1 MQREPFAQR
10 LRSGYNLCMNVRLLP
25 FLTGVVFAAVITP
38 GLLADQVE
46 MQNGDRLSGKVL
58 SVSADT
64 VVLKSDVLGKIN
76 VPRKNIA
83 ALAFGTNVVAATAP
97 AKTPRVPAPAPSSA
111 AASSTALLETNADFA
126 AAFHSPGAD
135 TNVIRQVREQML
147 AGNPAAAAKFDELA
161 DGLMSGKL
169 NMDDLRREAKA
180 SADQLR
186 ELKRENPEA
195 GDSLD
200 AYLQVL
206 DNFLSEPADQPA
218 NATPSSPQPKSQT
231 P

>member
-1 MQREPFAQR
+1 
-10 LRSGYNLCMNVRLLP
+10 MNVRLLS
-25 FLTGVVFAAVITP
+25 FLTGIILVAVITP

-83 ALAFGTNVVAATAP
+83 TLAFGTNVVAATAP
-97 AKTPRVPAPAPSSA
+97 ANNSRVPAPAMSSA
-111 AASSTALLETNADFA
+111 AASSTALRETNADFTDPL
-126 AAFHSPGAD
+126 HSLGTD

-147 AGNPAAAAKFDELA
+147 AGNPVAAAKFDELA

-180 SADQLR
+180 SAGQLR

-206 DNFLSEPADQPA
+206 NNFLNEPADQPA
-218 NATPSSPQPKSQT
+218 NTTPSSPQPKSQT

>member
-1 MQREPFAQR
+1 MRHEPFAQC
-10 LRSGYNLCMNVRLLP
+10 LLSGYNLLMNVRLLS
-25 FLTGVVFAAVITP
+25 FLTGIILVAVITP

-83 ALAFGTNVVAATAP
+83 TLAFGTNVVAATAP
-97 AKTPRVPAPAPSSA
+97 ANNSRVPAPIMSSA
-111 AASSTALLETNADFA
+111 AASSTALRETNADFTVPL
-126 AAFHSPGAD
+126 HSLGTD

-147 AGNPAAAAKFDELA
+147 AGNPVAAAKFDELA

-206 DNFLSEPADQPA
+206 DNFLNEPADQPA
-218 NATPSSPQPKSQT
+218 NTTPSSPQPKSQT

>member
-10 LRSGYNLCMNVRLLP
+10 LLSGYNLCMNARLQS
-25 FLTGVVFAAVITP
+25 FLTGIIFATVTTL

-58 SVSADT
+58 SVSADM

-97 AKTPRVPAPAPSSA
+97 TNNPRVPAPATSSA
-111 AASSTALLETNADFA
+111 AASSTALLETNAGFA
-126 AAFHSPGAD
+126 VELLNPGAD
-135 TNVIRQVREQML
+135 TNIIRQVREQML
-147 AGNPAAAAKFDELA
+147 AGNPVAAAKFDELA

-206 DNFLSEPADQPA
+206 DNFLNEPADQPA
-218 NATPSSPQPKSQT
+218 NTTPSSPQPKSQT

>member
-1 MQREPFAQR
+1 
-10 LRSGYNLCMNVRLLP
+10 MNVRLLS
-25 FLTGVVFAAVITP
+25 FLTGIILVAVITP

-83 ALAFGTNVVAATAP
+83 TLEFGTNVVAATAP
-97 AKTPRVPAPAPSSA
+97 ANNSRVPAPVMSSA
-111 AASSTALLETNADFA
+111 AASSTALRETNADFTVPL
-126 AAFHSPGAD
+126 HSLGTD

-147 AGNPAAAAKFDELA
+147 AGNPVAAAKFDELA

-169 NMDDLRREAKA
+169 NLDDLRREAKA

-206 DNFLSEPADQPA
+206 DNFLNEPADQPA
-218 NATPSSPQPKSQT
+218 NTTPSSPQPKSQT

>member
-1 MQREPFAQR
+1 
-10 LRSGYNLCMNVRLLP
+10 MNARLLS
-25 FLTGVVFAAVITP
+25 FLTGIIFAAVISP

-83 ALAFGTNVVAATAP
+83 TLAFGTNVVAAAAP
-97 AKTPRVPAPAPSSA
+97 ANSSRVPAPATSSA
-111 AASSTALLETNADFA
+111 VVSSTALLETNADFA
-126 AAFHSPGAD
+126 AALHNPGAD

-147 AGNPAAAAKFDELA
+147 AGNPVAAAKFDELA

-186 ELKRENPEA
+186 ELMRENPEA

-206 DNFLSEPADQPA
+206 DNFLNEPADQPA
-218 NATPSSPQPKSQT
+218 NTTPSSPRPKSQT